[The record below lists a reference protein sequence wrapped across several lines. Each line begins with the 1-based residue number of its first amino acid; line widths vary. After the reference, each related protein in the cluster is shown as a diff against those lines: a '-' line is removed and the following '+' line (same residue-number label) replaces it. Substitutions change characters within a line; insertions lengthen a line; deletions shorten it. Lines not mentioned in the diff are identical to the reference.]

1 MRMAWGKADKAPGR
15 KREQKQRLARQQKRK
30 DFAKNMERAFEL
42 SCVFCTVTDIAT
54 VPSGDLE
61 QKYVDW
67 AISQYRQV
75 KFKEP
80 MKQQYK
86 AMDEQWYE
94 IATTAAA
101 CKKATDARTYPK
113 RRAQQKLAAAKFRAD
128 RTQSRIEAAQ
138 SIAAEMQAK
147 KQERAVAA
155 AAFLQDVITER
166 VGAAIQAK
174 LQERVGAAM
183 QAEMQEREL
192 R

>member
-30 DFAKNMERAFEL
+30 DFAKNMERAAEMAQKWYSEPPSLTYNL
-42 SCVFCTVTDIAT
+42 SILPTLDVKF
-54 VPSGDLE
+54 
-61 QKYVDW
+61 VDW
-67 AISQYRQV
+67 AINRYRYLQSAV
-75 KFKEP
+75 VNP
-80 MKQQYK
+80 MTKKHK
-86 AMDEQWYE
+86 AMHEQWNE
-94 IATTAAA
+94 IVATAEA

-113 RRAQQKLAAAKFRAD
+113 RRAQHKRTVAKFRAD

-155 AAFLQDVITER
+155 VAFLEDVITER
-166 VGAAIQAK
+166 VGAAMQAK
-174 LQERVGAAM
+174 
-183 QAEMQEREL
+183 MQERAL